1 MEDSRFKLLTKII
14 SLFGLLLTIFSLI
27 LVFDRTIETNTGKV
41 LNLFG
46 IIILGFSSP
55 FWIYKKKKI

>member
-14 SLFGLLLTIFSLI
+14 SLLGLLLTIISLI
-27 LVFDRTIETNTGKV
+27 LVFDRAIAINTGKV

-46 IIILGFSSP
+46 IVTLVFSSP
-55 FWIYKKKKI
+55 FWMNEEKKI